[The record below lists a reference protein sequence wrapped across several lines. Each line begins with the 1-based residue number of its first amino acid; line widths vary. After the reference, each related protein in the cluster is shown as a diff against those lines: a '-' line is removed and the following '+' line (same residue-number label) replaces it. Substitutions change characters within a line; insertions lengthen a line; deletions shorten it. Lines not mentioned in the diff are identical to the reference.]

1 MLFVGNGVNEE
12 IVELVALL
20 VDALGVGK
28 FDQ

>member
-1 MLFVGNGVNEE
+1 MLFVGNDVDEK
-12 IVELVALL
+12 IVELGALL